1 MDKIKTP
8 IVKRSLFSWVFSG
21 SLTLQIF
28 LLITIIT
35 TVFARVFPI
44 EMQKRIVN
52 QAIKLKTVELLVI
65 YCGLYLAAVII
76 AGGLKYL
83 ISYLQTIIGQQAVN
97 DMRKDLYRHI
107 LTLPMGFFRKT
118 QPGMVVQS
126 LVTELATAGDFVGM
140 AIAIPVTSL
149 LTLIAF
155 ALYLLWL
162 NPLLAIVSFSIY
174 PLALIVLPWLQKKA
188 NTENKKRVEASRDL
202 SGKIA
207 EAVTGMHEIQGN
219 GAQHIESQKFN
230 FLANKLLKIR
240 IIWNLYRQG
249 IKVSNNFFTNLGP
262 FLIFILGG
270 YLAIQGRLELGALVA
285 FLSAQEKLY
294 DPWRE
299 LTDFYQAY
307 QEASVSYSRT
317 IDYFNVEPE
326 FALEPVGR
334 KPYQL
339 QGKIEVKDLSLI
351 VEGGV
356 QLLDDIDLSVEPG
369 EQVALIGFSGSGKS
383 SLALCIGQ
391 LFKYNK
397 GHILIDNKEVSEL
410 SKRDIA
416 CNIGLVSQ
424 NPFIFEGTIKEN
436 LLYAF
441 TAQIA
446 GNGFEPPPPLPDRDQ
461 MIEVIQ
467 QTGIFPDVL
476 RFGLNGVLDRAKYSE
491 LVPHLIRIRKKL
503 GRRLDAQLAD
513 YVEIFDKEKY
523 LYYSTVAKNLTFGT
537 ANEASFTEKN
547 LHQNDYFL
555 KFLDEME
562 LKQPLLKLGADLCQ
576 QSVDILEKLPTEE
589 SFFEQSPIAPEELEA
604 YTDLTNHLKKTE
616 KHLLPPDQQQMLM
629 ELALRFTPGK
639 HMMVGLSEELKKK
652 ILQARTRFREKI
664 SVDSPEVYSFY
675 RKSDYFYSHSILN
688 NIFFGKLKTAN
699 PHVQDTI
706 NEQIVQL
713 LVEEDILEAI
723 MEIGMQ
729 FQVGTKGDRLS
740 GGQRQKL
747 AIARA
752 FLKDPKILIM
762 DEATSALDN
771 KSQARIQKLL
781 DEHWKGKTTLIAVV
795 HRLDI
800 IKGYDKIGVMKSGKI
815 EEIGSYD
822 ALMAREGLLYELVTG
837 KR

>member
-1 MDKIKTP
+1 MDKINTP
-8 IVKRSLFSWVFSG
+8 IVKKSLFSWVLYG
-21 SLTLQIF
+21 NLKLQVF
-28 LLITIIT
+28 LLITIIVAVIT
-35 TVFARVFPI
+35 RVFPL

-52 QAIKLKTVELLVI
+52 QAIKLKAFELLLI

-83 ISYLQTIIGQQAVN
+83 IGYLQTVIGQRAVT

-107 LTLPMGFFRKT
+107 LTLPLGFFRKT

-126 LVTELATAGDFVGM
+126 LVTELATAGDFVGT
-140 AIAIPVTSL
+140 AIAIPVTSI
-149 LTLIAF
+149 LTLLAF
-155 ALYLLWL
+155 AGYLLWL
-162 NPLLAIVSFSIY
+162 NPLMGIVSFSVY
-174 PLALIVLPWLQKKA
+174 PIALFVLPTLQKGA
-188 NTENKKRVEASRDL
+188 NAANKQRVDASRDL
-202 SGKIA
+202 SSKIA
-207 EAVTGMHEIQGN
+207 ESVSGIHEIQGN
-219 GAQHIESQKFN
+219 AGYYIESQKFDI
-230 FLANKLLKIR
+230 LANKIMKIR

-249 IKVSNNFFTNLGP
+249 IKVSNNFFTNLSP

-285 FLSAQEKLY
+285 FLSAQEKIY

-299 LTDFYQAY
+299 LIDFYQAY

-317 IDYFNVEPE
+317 IEYFNVEPE

-334 KPYQL
+334 EPYQL
-339 QGKIEVKDLSLI
+339 QGKIEVKDLSFT

-356 QLLDDIDLSVEPG
+356 QLLDDIDFSVEPG

-383 SLALCIGQ
+383 TLALCMGQ
-391 LFKYNK
+391 LFKYTG
-397 GHILIDNKEVSEL
+397 GHVMIDDKEVADL

-416 CNIGLVSQ
+416 FNVGLVSQ
-424 NPFIFEGTIKEN
+424 TPFIFDGTIQDN
-436 LLYAF
+436 LLYSCM
-441 TAQIA
+441 AQIA
-446 GNGFEPPPPLPDRDQ
+446 GNGSQLLPPLPNLDE
-461 MIEVIQ
+461 MIAVIQ

-476 RFGLNGVLDRAKYSE
+476 RFGINSVLDRAKYSN
-491 LVPHLIRIRKKL
+491 LVPPLIRVRKKL

-513 YVEIFDKEKY
+513 YVEIFDKKKY
-523 LYYSTVAKNLTFGT
+523 LYYSTVAKNLTFGS

-547 LHQNDYFL
+547 LHNNDYFL
-555 KFLDEME
+555 RFLDEMD
-562 LKQPLLKLGADLCQ
+562 LKQPLMNLGAVLCLRT
-576 QSVDILEKLPTEE
+576 VDILKKLPPDE
-589 SFFEQSPIAPEELEA
+589 SFFEQCPIAPEELEA
-604 YTDLTNHLKKTE
+604 YTVLADHLKKTE
-616 KHLLPPDQQQMLM
+616 KQLLPPDQRQMLM

-639 HMMVGLSEELKKK
+639 HIMVSLSEELKQKM
-652 ILQARTRFREKI
+652 LQARTRFREKI
-664 SVDSPEVYSFY
+664 SVDAPEVYSFY

-699 PHVQDTI
+699 PQVQDTI
-706 NEQIVQL
+706 NEHIIQL
-713 LVEEDILEAI
+713 LIEEGILEAI
-723 MEIGMQ
+723 MEIGIQ

-752 FLKDPKILIM
+752 FLKKPKILIM

-800 IKGYDKIGVMKSGKI
+800 IKGYDKIGVMKTGKI
-815 EEIGSYD
+815 EEMGSYD
-822 ALMAREGLLYELVTG
+822 ELMARKGLLYELVTG